1 MQIKCALYNFQYS
14 VSVQVLRLSVLFY
27 SILDLWS
34 DDQDE
39 GRWPGKSFSVLI
51 AEASMDCTPSCLAV
65 SHLTVALTGDGGFEC
80 LVGLVDE
87 VYFLYE
93 GIGL

>member
-1 MQIKCALYNFQYS
+1 MKCK
-14 VSVQVLRLSVLFY
+14 LSVPYITSSIQYLYRFSVFLFFFY

-39 GRWPGKSFSVLI
+39 GRWPGKLFSVLI

-65 SHLTVALTGDGGFEC
+65 SHLTVAWQAMVALR
-80 LVGLVDE
+80 V
-87 VYFLYE
+87 
-93 GIGL
+93 

>member
-39 GRWPGKSFSVLI
+39 GR
-51 AEASMDCTPSCLAV
+51 
-65 SHLTVALTGDGGFEC
+65 
-80 LVGLVDE
+80 
-87 VYFLYE
+87 
-93 GIGL
+93 

>member
-27 SILDLWS
+27 SIFDLWS

-39 GRWPGKSFSVLI
+39 GRWPGMSFSVLI

-65 SHLTVALTGDGGFEC
+65 SHLTVAWQAMVALR
-80 LVGLVDE
+80 V
-87 VYFLYE
+87 
-93 GIGL
+93 

>member
-1 MQIKCALYNFQYS
+1 MQIKCALYNFQYL

-51 AEASMDCTPSCLAV
+51 AEASMDYTKLSSCV
-65 SHLTVALTGDGGFEC
+65 TFDRSLTGDGGFAC